1 MSHQTVIV
9 LDFGGQYNQL
19 IARRVRECGVYCE
32 VKPYTTPLAD
42 IRAMN
47 PIGIIFT
54 GGPNSVYDPK
64 SPQVDPAIFT
74 WGVPILG
81 ICYGCQL
88 MAHNLGGRVTE
99 AQDDSAREYGKTETY
114 FDSACKLFKGLPAQG
129 ITWMSH
135 GDYMEKVPEGFALVA
150 HSDACPNVAICDES
164 RGFYG
169 VQSHPEVNHTEHGTD
184 MIRNFLYEVC
194 GAAGDWT
201 MGDYKESSIKAI
213 REKVGGGK
221 VLLALSGGVDSSVAA
236 ALLAE
241 AVGSQLTCVFVDH
254 GLMRKNEGDEVET
267 AFSKWDIHFVR
278 VDAEARFLE
287 KLSGVSEST
296 VVRFASELGYDGYP
310 SMQRALQEMI
320 RSRLTSTQRI
330 QAADN
335 LFGGQDVLSAV
346 IQSDMDKLRMVA
358 EEADRTEFNKVV
370 DLILGAGH
378 LYILGVRTSSFVAGY
393 LNFYLHLLSENVT
406 LVQSNAAGEIFE
418 QLLRIGP
425 GDVMIAISFPRYSK
439 VTMNTV
445 KFAQDRGATIVAITD
460 NELSPVYQMAE
471 AALLAPSEMISF
483 VDSMVAPLSLINALL
498 IAVGSRMRSDVSR
511 TFAELEDIWNAY
523 GVFGKMDDE

>member
-1 MSHQTVIV
+1 M
-9 LDFGGQYNQL
+9 
-19 IARRVRECGVYCE
+19 
-32 VKPYTTPLAD
+32 
-42 IRAMN
+42 
-47 PIGIIFT
+47 
-54 GGPNSVYDPK
+54 
-64 SPQVDPAIFT
+64 
-74 WGVPILG
+74 
-81 ICYGCQL
+81 
-88 MAHNLGGRVTE
+88 
-99 AQDDSAREYGKTETY
+99 
-114 FDSACKLFKGLPAQG
+114 
-129 ITWMSH
+129 
-135 GDYMEKVPEGFALVA
+135 
-150 HSDACPNVAICDES
+150 
-164 RGFYG
+164 
-169 VQSHPEVNHTEHGTD
+169 
-184 MIRNFLYEVC
+184 
-194 GAAGDWT
+194 
-201 MGDYKESSIKAI
+201 
-213 REKVGGGK
+213 
-221 VLLALSGGVDSSVAA
+221 
-236 ALLAE
+236 
-241 AVGSQLTCVFVDH
+241 
-254 GLMRKNEGDEVET
+254 
-267 AFSKWDIHFVR
+267 
-278 VDAEARFLE
+278 
-287 KLSGVSEST
+287 
-296 VVRFASELGYDGYP
+296 VRFASELGYDGYP